1 MIMTQEERNVLLV
14 AFALAYRHGIK
25 DMDEAVDF
33 AREFLASEDDFADD
47 YRILVTAYKKFRG
60 VG

>member
-1 MIMTQEERNVLLV
+1 MTQEERNVLLV

-33 AREFLASEDDFADD
+33 TREELAANDDFADD
-47 YRILVTAYKKFRG
+47 YRILVLAYQKFRG
-60 VG
+60 VV